1 MANTSTAKGTIY
13 LSRKFYDKN
22 KDLIN
27 NWVKYYQTPKEYE
40 YYGFVYMKFEKVT
53 KDNVWLKFKGEGRW
67 RWRDT
72 LNAFF
77 SNDEPR
83 SLIDPYRDSLIKRLY
98 KDKEE
103 IKIEYQDYEPGCEIL
118 TEKKLKIKVKK
129 YDNKDKFYT
138 ESLKFTIHVDKDV
151 NIDYTDYN
159 RIKTGVEDGYL
170 LDENKEGL
178 IKAIKDFY
186 CENKDIIKEKDFNL
200 FKEYVLTYVENDSE
214 LKGGL
219 CTYRLM
225 DDPETFLEIME
236 TSLEN

>member
-1 MANTSTAKGTIY
+1 MANISTAKGTIC

-27 NWVKYYQTPKEYE
+27 KWVKYYQTPKEYE
-40 YYGFVYMKFEKVT
+40 YYGFVYMKIKKVT
-53 KDNVWLKFKGEGRW
+53 EDKVWLKFKGEGRW

-77 SNDEPR
+77 SNDESR
-83 SLIDPYRDSLIKRLY
+83 SLIDPYRDALIKRLY

-103 IKIEYQDYEPGCEIL
+103 MIIEYQDYEPGCEIL
-118 TEKKLKIKVKK
+118 NEKKVRINVKK
-129 YDNKDKFYT
+129 YDNKEKFYT
-138 ESLKFTIHVDKDV
+138 EVIVDKDV
-151 NIDYTDYN
+151 DIDYTDYN

-170 LDENKEGL
+170 LDENREGL
-178 IKAIKDFY
+178 VEALKDFY
-186 CENKDIIKEKDFNL
+186 NENKDIIKAKDFNL
-200 FKEYVLTYVENDSE
+200 FKQYVLTYVEIDSE

>member
-1 MANTSTAKGTIY
+1 MANISTAKGTMY

-22 KDLIN
+22 KELIN
-27 NWVKYYQTPKEYE
+27 NYVKCYQDQQIYE
-40 YYGFVYMKFEKVT
+40 YYGFVYMKIEKVT
-53 KDNVWLKFKGEGRW
+53 ENKICLTFVGEGRW
-67 RWRDT
+67 RWEKT
-72 LNAFF
+72 LKTLF
-77 SNDEPR
+77 STDEDR
-83 SLIDPYRDSLIKRLY
+83 SQINPYRDDLIKRLY
-98 KDKEE
+98 EDKEE
-103 IKIEYQDYEPGCEIL
+103 IKMKYQDYEPGCEIL
-118 TEKKLKIKVKK
+118 TEKKVRINVKK
-129 YDNKDKFYT
+129 YDNKEKFYT
-138 ESLKFTIHVDKDV
+138 EVIVDKDV
-151 NIDYTDYN
+151 DIDYTDYN

-178 IKAIKDFY
+178 IKALKDY
-186 CENKDIIKEKDFNL
+186 YNENKDIIKAKDFNL

>member
-1 MANTSTAKGTIY
+1 MANISTAKGTMY

-22 KDLIN
+22 KELIN
-27 NWVKYYQTPKEYE
+27 NYVKCYQDQQIYE
-40 YYGFVYMKFEKVT
+40 YYGFVYMKIEKVT
-53 KDNVWLKFKGEGRW
+53 EDEIWLTFVGEGRW
-67 RWRDT
+67 RWEKT
-72 LNAFF
+72 LKTLF
-77 SNDEPR
+77 SSDETR
-83 SLIDPYRDSLIKRLY
+83 SQINPYRDDLIKRLY
-98 KDKEE
+98 EDKEE
-103 IKIEYQDYEPGCEIL
+103 IKMKYQDYEPGCEIL
-118 TEKKLKIKVKK
+118 TEKKVRINVKK
-129 YDNKDKFYT
+129 YDNKEKFYT
-138 ESLKFTIHVDKDV
+138 EVIVDKDV
-151 NIDYTDYN
+151 DIDYTDYN

-178 IKAIKDFY
+178 VEALKDFY
-186 CENKDIIKEKDFNL
+186 NENKDIIKTKDFNL